1 MGDKM
6 NKGINKNFIST
17 GSMVFMTSA
26 AIISLRGLPMM
37 AAEEMTM
44 FFYIAFATVLFLIPA
59 ALVSAELGSAFANQ
73 TGGVYRWV
81 GAAFGKKWGFT
92 AIWLQWIQNVVW
104 YPSVLAFAAAA
115 IAYGIGKP
123 ELANDGKF
131 TGIFIIAFYW
141 IATLIAFGGTKI
153 LSKVTSWG
161 FVVGTI
167 LPGLVVIILGIVWF
181 MMKKPLGFEHLTAA
195 ETAVAQVS
203 NGGISPRWFP
213 DLTKLSNLSFLSGII
228 LLFAGVEVQA
238 VHAGEMENPK
248 KQYPRAVFISAIIVF
263 ALFTFG
269 SLAIAA
275 VVPNSQLQIESGLMQ
290 AISIM
295 VTSVNMKWALYILAF
310 CIAFGSLAGVL
321 SWISGPSKGLL
332 STAKDNLLPEVLSKT
347 TKSGAPKNMM
357 LVQGFIVTLLA
368 CLYFVMK
375 NVSVAFFLLS
385 ALTVSVYIIMYILM
399 YLAAIKLRKTKPEM
413 ERPYKIPGG
422 MAGMIL
428 VAGIGLLAAIFGMIL
443 AFIPPSQLPVGSP
456 TSYVAVVA
464 IGTVGFFIIPLII
477 AKKRKHLIKD

>member
-1 MGDKM
+1 MKS
-6 NKGINKNFIST
+6 KGIGKNFIST
-17 GSMVFMTSA
+17 GSMIFMTSA

-59 ALVSAELGSAFANQ
+59 ALFSAELGSAFSNQ
-73 TGGVYRWV
+73 SGGIYRWV

-123 ELANDGKF
+123 ELASNGKF
-131 TGIFIIAFYW
+131 TGVFIIIFYW
-141 IATLIAFGGTKI
+141 IATIIAFGGTKI

-167 LPGLVVIILGIVWF
+167 LPGLVVIILGVAWF
-181 MMKKPLGFEHLTAA
+181 LMKKPLGFEHLTAA
-195 ETAVAQVS
+195 ETAVAEVS
-203 NGGISPRWFP
+203 KGVVSPRWFP

-248 KQYPRAVFISAIIVF
+248 KQYPTAIFISAIIVF

-310 CIAFGSLAGVL
+310 CVAFGSLAGVL

-332 STAKDNLLPEVLSKT
+332 STAKDNLLPESLAQT

-357 LVQGFIVTLLA
+357 LVQGFIVTILA

-375 NVSVAFFLLS
+375 DVSVAFFLLS

-399 YLAAIKLRKTKPEM
+399 YLAAIKLRKTEPDM

-443 AFIPPSQLPVGSP
+443 AFIPPAQLPVGSP
-456 TSYVAVVA
+456 GSYVAVVSV
-464 IGTVGFFIIPLII
+464 GTVGFFIIPLII
-477 AKKRKHLIKD
+477 AQKRKNLIKN

>member
-1 MGDKM
+1 MKS
-6 NKGINKNFIST
+6 KGIGKNFIST
-17 GSMVFMTSA
+17 GSMIFMTSA

-59 ALVSAELGSAFANQ
+59 ALVSAELGSAFSNQ
-73 TGGVYRWV
+73 NGGIYRWV

-123 ELANDGKF
+123 ELASNGKF
-131 TGIFIIAFYW
+131 TGIFIIIFYW
-141 IATLIAFGGTKI
+141 IATIIAFGGTKI

-167 LPGLVVIILGIVWF
+167 LPGLVVIILGVAWF
-181 MMKKPLGFEHLTAA
+181 LMKKPLGFEHLTAA
-195 ETAVAQVS
+195 ETAVAEVS
-203 NGGISPRWFP
+203 KGVVSPRWFP

-248 KQYPRAVFISAIIVF
+248 KQYPTAIFISAIIVF

-310 CIAFGSLAGVL
+310 CVAFGSLAGVL

-332 STAKDNLLPEVLSKT
+332 STAKDNLLPESLAQT

-357 LVQGFIVTLLA
+357 LVQGFIVTILA

-375 NVSVAFFLLS
+375 DVSVAFFLLS

-399 YLAAIKLRKTKPEM
+399 YLAAIKLRKTEPDM

-443 AFIPPSQLPVGSP
+443 AFIPPAQLPVGSP
-456 TSYVAVVA
+456 GSYVAVVSV
-464 IGTVGFFIIPLII
+464 GTVGFFIIPLII
-477 AKKRKHLIKD
+477 AQKRKNLIKN

>member
-1 MGDKM
+1 MKS
-6 NKGINKNFIST
+6 KGIGKNFIST
-17 GSMVFMTSA
+17 GSMIFMTSA

-59 ALVSAELGSAFANQ
+59 ALVSAELGSAFSNQ
-73 TGGVYRWV
+73 SGGIYRWV

-123 ELANDGKF
+123 ELASNGKF
-131 TGIFIIAFYW
+131 TGIFIIIFYW
-141 IATLIAFGGTKI
+141 IATIIAFGGTKI

-167 LPGLVVIILGIVWF
+167 LPGLVVIILGVVWF
-181 MMKKPLGFEHLTAA
+181 LMKKPLGFEHLTAA
-195 ETAVAQVS
+195 ETAVAEVS
-203 NGGISPRWFP
+203 KGVVSPRWFP

-248 KQYPRAVFISAIIVF
+248 KQYPTAIFISAIIVF

-310 CIAFGSLAGVL
+310 CVAFGSLAGVL

-332 STAKDNLLPEVLSKT
+332 STAKDNLLPESLAQT

-357 LVQGFIVTLLA
+357 LVQGFIVTILA

-375 NVSVAFFLLS
+375 DVSVAFFLLS

-399 YLAAIKLRKTKPEM
+399 YLAAIKLRKTEPDM

-422 MAGMIL
+422 MAGMII

-443 AFIPPSQLPVGSP
+443 AFIPPAQLPVGSP
-456 TSYVAVVA
+456 GSYVAVVSV
-464 IGTVGFFIIPLII
+464 GTVGFFIIPLII
-477 AKKRKHLIKD
+477 AQKRKNLIKN